1 MAKKPDHLLTNSLT
15 DLVSGVAAD
24 YNYGGSS
31 DVLSQPWTLA
41 EANAYTPLSLNRI
54 LLSYSYMTLGLVQTL
69 IDQPV
74 EDAFR
79 GGIRLESPEMSE
91 EECRD
96 LVTAM
101 DGEGDLTA
109 IKETGRWARL
119 FGGAG
124 LLVVTEQDFLQPL
137 KPLTESSRLAFKAA
151 DRWEL
156 TLSNIAGSEAPPLGA
171 PTPRSTVPYN
181 YYGRRVHDSRVIR
194 MLGREAPS
202 FIRIRLQG
210 WGMSEV
216 ERCIRSI
223 NSFVKFAN
231 VVFELIDEAK
241 IDVFNIEGFNTALGT
256 PNGTQL
262 VQKRVQLANL
272 LKNYKRALVMDKED
286 GYTQKQLSFSG
297 IAEIWEQ
304 LRLNLASDLKMPM
317 TKLFGLSAEGF
328 STGAEDIENYNSIVE
343 SDVRHKIKPL
353 IVSAAK
359 LRCQQRYGYDPEL
372 LKVHFKPLRILDA
385 KEEAEVNT
393 SKVNSTVAL
402 YDRDLLSGREA
413 MQLLRNDDVI
423 RMDTEVG
430 QGMREPDL
438 PEADRNDPKHGGNK
452 KTVS

>member
-1 MAKKPDHLLTNSLT
+1 MAKKTNMILNNGLE
-15 DLVSGVAAD
+15 DLVSGVAAGAG
-24 YNYGGSS
+24 YGGNS
-31 DVLSQPWTLA
+31 DLLSQPYTLA
-41 EANAYTPLSLNRI
+41 NANAYTPLTLNRI

-79 GGIRLESPEMSE
+79 GGITLSSPEMTA
-91 EECRD
+91 EECRE
-96 LVTAM
+96 LVLAM
-101 DGEGDLTA
+101 DGEGDISA
-109 IKETGRWARL
+109 IKRVGGAARL
-119 FGGAG
+119 FGGGG
-124 LLVVTEQDFLQPL
+124 LLVNTEQDYSQPL
-137 KPLTESSRLAFKAA
+137 GEIKQGAKLQLISA

-156 TLSNIAGSEAPPLGA
+156 LLTNIDFATDPNFGTKTLI
-171 PTPRSTVPYN
+171 PYN
-181 YYGRRVHDSRVIR
+181 YYGKRVHYSRVVK

-223 NSFVKFAN
+223 NAFVKFQS

-241 IDVFNIEGFNTALGT
+241 IDVFSMEGFNVAMGT
-256 PNGTQL
+256 PNGTAL
-262 VQKRVQLANL
+262 VQKRIQLANM

-286 GYTQKQLSFSG
+286 DYKQKVMSFAG
-297 IAEIWEQ
+297 IAEIWAE

-353 IVSAAK
+353 IVAAAK
-359 LRCQQRYGYDPEL
+359 LRCQQRHGYEPEL
-372 LKVHFKPLRILDA
+372 LTVHFKPLRILDA
-385 KEEAEVNT
+385 TEEEAVNK
-393 SKVNSTVAL
+393 SKTERTTL
-402 YDRDLLSGREA
+402 LFDRNLLSGQEA
-413 MQLLRNDDVI
+413 MQVLRDEDVV

-430 QGMREPDL
+430 MGKREPEI
-438 PEADRNDPKHGGNK
+438 PGADEPAAEKSAPAK
-452 KTVS
+452 KK